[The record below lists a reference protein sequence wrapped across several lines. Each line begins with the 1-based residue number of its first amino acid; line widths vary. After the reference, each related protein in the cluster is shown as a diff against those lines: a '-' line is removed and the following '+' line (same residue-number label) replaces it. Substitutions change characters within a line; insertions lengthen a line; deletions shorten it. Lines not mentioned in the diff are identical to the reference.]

1 MSRRIERVNETLRR
15 ELAQL
20 IAEAATGEL
29 PMMAV
34 DRVETAPDLKSA
46 KVFVSLLINHE
57 RNDEMIQFLESKRLE
72 FQRTIASKGNLKFT
86 PVLDF
91 RISHFD
97 ENLEHVESLIN
108 QIHES

>member
-1 MSRRIERVNETLRR
+1 MSRRIERVNETLRK

-29 PMMAV
+29 PIMAV

-46 KVFVSLLINHE
+46 KVFVSLVINQD
-57 RNDEMIQFLESKRLE
+57 RSDEMIHFLESKRFE
-72 FQRTIASKGNLKFT
+72 FQRAIARQGNLKFT

-91 RISHFD
+91 RIARFD
-97 ENLEHVESLIN
+97 ENLEHVESVIN
-108 QIHES
+108 QIHKS

>member
-29 PMMAV
+29 PIIAV
-34 DRVETAPDLKSA
+34 HHVETALDLKSA
-46 KVFVSLLINHE
+46 KVFVSLLTNHE
-57 RNDEMIQFLESKRLE
+57 RSNEMIQFLESKRLA
-72 FQRTIASKGNLKFT
+72 FQHTIAQKGNLKFT

-97 ENLEHVESLIN
+97 ENLEQVESLMN

>member
-1 MSRRIERVNETLRR
+1 MTRRLERVNETLRR
-15 ELAQL
+15 ELAEL

-46 KVFVSLLINHE
+46 EIFVSLVTNHE
-57 RNDEMIQFLESKRLE
+57 RNDEMIKFLESKRFE
-72 FQRTIASKGNLKFT
+72 FQHRIASKGNLKFT

-91 RISHFD
+91 RIAHFD
-97 ENLEHVESLIN
+97 ANLEQVESLIREIN
-108 QIHES
+108 ES

>member
-1 MSRRIERVNETLRR
+1 MSKRTERVNETLRK

-20 IAEAATGEL
+20 IIEAATGDL

-46 KVFVSLLINHE
+46 KVYVSLVTNHE
-57 RNDEMIQFLESKRLE
+57 RNDEMIQFLELKRIE
-72 FQRTIASKGNLKFT
+72 FQQAIARNGNLKFT

-97 ENLEHVESLIN
+97 ENLENVESLIKKIN
-108 QIHES
+108 ES